1 MGFAAARRSTL
12 QLPLGTDA
20 DLGFP
25 RKLRFPVCCC
35 GIELEKASIRP
46 ILPAKSQMNN
56 SG

>member
-12 QLPLGTDA
+12 SLPLGTDA

-35 GIELEKASIRP
+35 GIELEKASIHP
-46 ILPAKSQMNN
+46 ILPTKSQMNN